1 MNFVGAVI
9 FMIFK
14 SKIVPDS
21 NIQNCLIIG
30 HSQITKHG
38 PRVFWK
44 KYRLGDM
51 ALGYGGCYISQ
62 KLSGN
67 KFRIHT
73 FGGREVSV
81 DNRGQDVI
89 IFFSM
94 LNPVIY
100 VYIFFYLAGLVTKC

>member
-1 MNFVGAVI
+1 MNFVDPAFFVV
-9 FMIFK
+9 
-14 SKIVPDS
+14 SKAKHGR
-21 NIQNCLIIG
+21 IIYKIIWILG

-38 PRVFWK
+38 PRVRWK

-51 ALGYGGCYISQ
+51 ALGYGGCYVSQ
-62 KLSGN
+62 KLSDN

-89 IFFSM
+89 ISFNTF
-94 LNPVIY
+94 N
-100 VYIFFYLAGLVTKC
+100 

>member
-1 MNFVGAVI
+1 MNFVEPTI

-14 SKIVPDS
+14 SKTLPD
-21 NIQNCLIIG
+21 NIQNYLIIG

-51 ALGYGGCYISQ
+51 ALGYGGCYVSQ

-89 IFFSM
+89 LFFNTF
-94 LNPVIY
+94 NP
-100 VYIFFYLAGLVTKC
+100 C

>member
-1 MNFVGAVI
+1 MLSKMITQVLKGAILLLVMNFVDPAM
-9 FMIFK
+9 FMMFK
-14 SKIVPDS
+14 KVKYCRILY
-21 NIQNCLIIG
+21 IYLIIG

-51 ALGYGGCYISQ
+51 ALGYGGCYVSQ

-89 IFFSM
+89 F
-94 LNPVIY
+94 
-100 VYIFFYLAGLVTKC
+100 FFYA

>member
-1 MNFVGAVI
+1 MNFVEPTI

-14 SKIVPDS
+14 SKTLPDNN
-21 NIQNCLIIG
+21 NIQNYLIIG
-30 HSQITKHG
+30 HSQITKYG

-51 ALGYGGCYISQ
+51 ALGYGGCYVSQ

-89 IFFSM
+89 FFSTLM
-94 LNPVIY
+94 SVSSHFGKF
-100 VYIFFYLAGLVTKC
+100 VFGRF